1 MSEEAAAG
9 PTGVH
14 PIEHWVLHVDLDQ
27 FIAAV
32 EVLRRPELAG
42 KPVIVGGDGDPTKRG
57 VVSTASYEA
66 REHGVGSGMALR
78 LAARKCPDAV
88 FLPVDRDAYDEASAA
103 VMSTLRSLE
112 WGGRPVVLEV
122 LGWDEAF
129 LAAGPEPGHEA
140 VSGRT
145 GRLGRGRPWASAA
158 DEVERDEATEASP
171 VVEAGQG
178 SLPPVQQEA
187 AASSGRGPTG
197 GSNPDP
203 VAFAADVRARVLE
216 ATRLH
221 CSVGIG
227 DNKLRAKIATE
238 FGKPRGSFVLTA
250 ENWFEV
256 MGDRP
261 TTALWGI
268 GGKTGK
274 KLAVLGI
281 DTVSQLAASDAR
293 VLAAELGPTM
303 GPWYHRL
310 GRGVSD
316 SPVSA
321 EPWVAR
327 AHGRETTFQE
337 DLDDW
342 DRIAEEVRAL
352 TRQVKEDIDKEG
364 RPAARVGLK
373 LRYRPFITISRSLTL
388 KTATSDADELAE
400 AAVSL
405 LDRVE
410 KDRPVRLLGVR
421 LEMVPPES
429 GY

>member
-1 MSEEAAAG
+1 VHPIE
-9 PTGVH
+9 H

-42 KPVIVGGDGDPTKRG
+42 RPVIVGGDGDPPKRG

-66 REHGVGSGMALR
+66 REYGVGSGMALR
-78 LAARKCPDAV
+78 IAARKCPDAI
-88 FLPVDRDAYDEASAA
+88 FLPVDREAYDEASAR
-103 VMSTLRSLE
+103 VMATLRSLE
-112 WGGRPVVLEV
+112 WGDRPVVLDV

-129 LAAGPEPGHEA
+129 LAAGPVPGGDEQQRG
-140 VSGRT
+140 GR
-145 GRLGRGRPWASAA
+145 GQLGRGRPWAGAA
-158 DEVERDEATEASP
+158 DELAAETTP

-178 SLPPVQQEA
+178 SLPPVHQEA
-187 AASSGRGPTG
+187 PISLGKGPSG
-197 GSNPDP
+197 GSPSHSDP
-203 VAFAADVRARVLE
+203 VAFAAHIRARVLE
-216 ATRLH
+216 ETRLH

-238 FGKPRGSFVLTA
+238 FGKPRGSYVLTA

-268 GGKTGK
+268 GGKTAK
-274 KLAVLGI
+274 KLAALGI
-281 DTVSQLAASDAR
+281 DTVRQLAESDAR

-316 SPVSA
+316 SAVTG
-321 EPWVAR
+321 EPWVPR

-337 DLDDW
+337 DLEDW
-342 DRIAEEVRAL
+342 DRIADEVRAL
-352 TRQVKEDIDKEG
+352 TRQVVADIDREG

-373 LRYRPFITISRSLTL
+373 LRYKPFFTVSRSLTL
-388 KTATSDADELAE
+388 GAASNDPEHLAE
-400 AAVSL
+400 QAVSL
-405 LDRVE
+405 LERVE

-421 LEMVPPES
+421 LEMVPPEG